1 MGGQGKSSNST
12 SNNMQ
17 RVKLYRLSDDGKW
30 DDQGT
35 GHVTVEYM
43 EGSKELGLLV
53 LDEEDNET
61 LLAHCIS
68 PDDIYRRQEDT
79 IISWRDPELATEL
92 ALSFQEATGCSYIWD
107 NIGGIQRNMHFNNL
121 GGLEVGPRPA
131 MDALEPSRILQS
143 NEGSFRSVTSDLRE
157 LPPVDLSSLPLLLK
171 TILECNITDQM
182 RVAELIAQD
191 SEFFPKLVDIFRMS
205 EDLDNIDGLHMMY
218 RLVRGIILLNNPTIF
233 DRMFS
238 DDFIMDIIGALEY
251 DPEVPKAQN
260 HRAFLKEHVVFK
272 EAIPIKNNSVLTKI
286 HQSYR
291 VGYIKDVILPR
302 ALDDATIASLNSII
316 HSNNAVVISL
326 LKDDSCF
333 IQDLFAKMKSDA
345 VSCDSKRDLV
355 LFLHEFCSLSKSL
368 QLVQQLRLFRD
379 LANEGIFDII
389 VDVLQSHDKKIISAG
404 TDILILFLNQD
415 PNLLRS
421 FIIQQ
426 EGNTLLG
433 LLVKGMITDFGEDM
447 HCQFLEIIRILI
459 DSYTMSGTQK
469 DAIIDIFYENYL
481 DQLVDVIA
489 QSCSPKKYSQGGLNS
504 STGPSRSN
512 ESDNLPAKSEILMNI
527 CELLCFCVVHHPY
540 RIKCS
545 FLINNAIEKILTLTR
560 RKERFL
566 VVAVVRFMRTIISRN
581 DEHLLRHIV
590 KNNLLKPIIDAFCEN
605 GNRYNMLH
613 SGVLELLEYIRKD
626 NLKSLVV
633 YVVETFSE
641 QLKKFEHLGSIQALK
656 IKYDQCLENNGEQ
669 KADNNAKGEARRRSE
684 DRGLDKEEEDYFNE
698 DSDEE
703 DSAGNATH
711 RQNRSRRPKNNRVPN
726 GTKSNH
732 PSIRPISAGLV
743 DYEDDE
749 DDEDYNPPPPPAK
762 KNEDSLIDENAP
774 LNISK
779 HKRKPSSNSMCDANK
794 CNDSG
799 DVVAKK
805 PKLEARLTSSKIAIL
820 TKKDNQVDE
829 PTSDKLVDVSTQTE
843 KESNGSDFSN
853 SESTTENDGKTENK
867 VEVNH
872 DTQLPDDCSTPL
884 SNSEPY
890 PEKEEVVHRLGA
902 ELKLLGD
909 L

>member
-1 MGGQGKSSNST
+1 MGGQGKSSNSS
-12 SNNMQ
+12 SNSMQ

-92 ALSFQEATGCSYIWD
+92 ALSFQEATGCSYIWYTFCYCMFFLLHTD
-107 NIGGIQRNMHFNNL
+107 FL
-121 GGLEVGPRPA
+121 GLEVGPRPA
-131 MDALEPSRILQS
+131 MDTLEPSRILQS
-143 NEGSFRSVTSDLRE
+143 NEGSFRSVNSDLRE

-182 RVAELIAQD
+182 RVAELISQD

-238 DDFIMDIIGALEY
+238 DDCIMDIIGALEY

-333 IQDLFAKMKSDA
+333 IQELFAKMKSDA

-459 DSYTMSGTQK
+459 DSYTMSGSQK

-489 QSCSPKKYSQGGLNS
+489 QSCSLKKYSQGALNS

-560 RKERFL
+560 SKERFL

-590 KNNLLKPIIDAFCEN
+590 KNNLLKPIIDVFCEN

-641 QLKKFEHLGSIQALK
+641 QLRKFEHLGSIQALK

-669 KADNNAKGEARRRSE
+669 KTENNAKGEARKRAE

-711 RQNRSRRPKNNRVPN
+711 RQNRSTRPKNNRVPN
-726 GTKSNH
+726 GTKANY
-732 PSIRPISAGLV
+732 PSTRPITAGLV

-762 KNEDSLIDENAP
+762 KHEDSLIDENAP

-779 HKRKPSSNSMCDANK
+779 HKRKPSSNSTCDTNQHH
-794 CNDSG
+794 DIG

-829 PTSDKLVDVSTQTE
+829 PTSDKPVDVSIQTE
-843 KESNGSDFSN
+843 KESNGNDFSN
-853 SESTTENDGKTENK
+853 SESTTENEGKTENK

-872 DTQLPDDCSTPL
+872 NAQLPDDCSTPL

-890 PEKEEVVHRLGA
+890 PVR
-902 ELKLLGD
+902 
-909 L
+909 

>member
-1 MGGQGKSSNST
+1 MGGQGKSSNSS
-12 SNNMQ
+12 SNSMQ

-53 LDEEDNET
+53 LDEDDNET

-121 GGLEVGPRPA
+121 GGLEVGSRPA
-131 MDALEPSRILQS
+131 METLEPSRILQS
-143 NEGSFRSVTSDLRE
+143 NEGSFRSVSSDLRE

-171 TILECNITDQM
+171 TILECSITDQM

-191 SEFFPKLVDIFRMS
+191 SDFFPKLVDLFRLS
-205 EDLDNIDGLHMMY
+205 EDLENIDGLHMIY
-218 RLVRGIILLNNPTIF
+218 RLVRGIILLNNPSIF

-260 HRAFLKEHVVFK
+260 HRSFLKEHVVFK

-302 ALDDATIASLNSII
+302 ALDDATIASLNSTI
-316 HSNNAVVISL
+316 HANNAVVISL

-333 IQDLFAKMKSDA
+333 IQELFAKMKSDD
-345 VSCDSKRDLV
+345 VSPDSKRDLV

-389 VDVLQSHDKKIISAG
+389 ADVLQSHDKKIISAG

-426 EGNTLLG
+426 EGHTLLG
-433 LLVKGMITDFGEDM
+433 VLVKGMITDFGEDM

-459 DSYTMSGTQK
+459 DSYTMSGSQK
-469 DAIIDIFYENYL
+469 DAIIEIFYEKHL

-489 QSCSPKKYSQGGLNS
+489 QSCPPKNYSKGALNSTSQGRSKEPNS
-504 STGPSRSN
+504 V
-512 ESDNLPAKSEILMNI
+512 PAKSEILMNI

-566 VVAVVRFMRTIISRN
+566 VVAAVRFMRTIISRN

-590 KNNLLKPIIDAFCEN
+590 KNNLLKPIIEVFCEN

-613 SGVLELLEYIRKD
+613 SGVLELLEYTRKD
-626 NLKSLVV
+626 NMKSLVI
-633 YVVETFSE
+633 YLVETFSE
-641 QLKKFEHLGSIQALK
+641 HLKSFEYLGSIQALK
-656 IKYDQCLENNGEQ
+656 IKYDQCLENSEQ
-669 KADNNAKGEARRRSE
+669 KTENNAKGEARKRSE

-703 DSAGNATH
+703 DSAGNATQ
-711 RQNRSRRPKNNRVPN
+711 RQNRSTRPKSNSVPN
-726 GTKSNH
+726 GTKANN
-732 PSIRPISAGLV
+732 PSTRPVTTGLV

-749 DDEDYNPPPPPAK
+749 DEEDYNPPPPPAK
-762 KNEDSLIDENAP
+762 KNEDSPLDEDAP

-779 HKRKPSSNSMCDANK
+779 HKRKPSSNSICDTNK
-794 CNDSG
+794 RHGSTDG
-799 DVVAKK
+799 VAKK
-805 PKLEARLTSSKIAIL
+805 PKIEARLMSSKIAIL
-820 TKKDNQVDE
+820 TKKENQLNELTNDKQVD
-829 PTSDKLVDVSTQTE
+829 LSTQTE
-843 KESNGSDFSN
+843 KESNGGNSSN
-853 SESTTENDGKTENK
+853 SENTIENEDNSENK
-867 VEVNH
+867 VETNH
-872 DTQLPDDCSTPL
+872 DAQLHDERATPM

-890 PEKEEVVHRLGA
+890 PVR
-902 ELKLLGD
+902 
-909 L
+909 